1 MGNGSGGNGGGSRGP
16 QHDTSMVW
24 LICPMASLLS
34 EWVQARGRAP
44 STELALVSEAV
55 RERARRVMRA
65 DGTAWAQRGG
75 LGARPGGAGLTLPN
89 ASKAAGLEQVPLPKA
104 DGPRHKLAACS
115 ATT

>member
-1 MGNGSGGNGGGSRGP
+1 
-16 QHDTSMVW
+16 MVW

-55 RERARRVMRA
+55 RERARRVMLA

-75 LGARPGGAGLTLPN
+75 LGARPGEVGLTLPN
-89 ASKAAGLEQVPLPKA
+89 ASKAAGLERVPQGRWPQA
-104 DGPRHKLAACS
+104 QACS
-115 ATT
+115 MQCHNMSSSVLAEDVVPQPIP